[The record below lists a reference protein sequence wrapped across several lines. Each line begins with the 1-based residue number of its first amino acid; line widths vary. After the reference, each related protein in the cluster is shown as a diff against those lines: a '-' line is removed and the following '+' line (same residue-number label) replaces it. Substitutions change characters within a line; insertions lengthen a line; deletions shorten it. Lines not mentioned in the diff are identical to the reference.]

1 MKRKIYLG
9 LLLFVSA
16 SSVFANTVIQRH
28 TGQITAAE
36 TVAKVKVSFP
46 YVEVSSDTKGTV
58 ASAIK
63 NREDTTLTP
72 TISPLQILHN
82 APYNCT
88 FKNVS
93 VSAGNIT
100 DWSYKDALTKQWMA
114 GNGSMCAYART
125 LSGVPQSVQG
135 YMRYCAPG
143 DDFTLMFGLRMIN
156 LSMEAEI
163 ECGESPVGKVTSQS
177 MNVLGYMP
185 TGNESSSIQ
194 SHSTYSVS
202 YSYSNIV
209 TGGITLNYTINEVK
223 LTERNTPVLLLD
235 AKFDENSA
243 SKSGYVSLSPVNRN
257 LASDMLH
264 ISRQDTGEQLPLD
277 NTEVRFE
284 DAIKLDVSTKTTGKH
299 DIPLLVTLGLD

>member
-36 TVAKVKVSFP
+36 TVAQVKVTFP
-46 YVEVSSDTKGTV
+46 STVGAYNSSRGGVFHNLRDKGDATF
-58 ASAIK
+58 
-63 NREDTTLTP
+63 TP
-72 TISPLQILHN
+72 TVSPLKILYD

-88 FKNVS
+88 FSS
-93 VSAGNIT
+93 VSTDAGGRYGWEWYKSGWIKAGGGLCASAKTVSGKPENI
-100 DWSYKDALTKQWMA
+100 
-114 GNGSMCAYART
+114 
-125 LSGVPQSVQG
+125 QG
-135 YMRYCAPG
+135 YIYWCTTGNDANP
-143 DDFTLMFGLRMIN
+143 LFGLRMIK
-156 LSMEAEI
+156 LSMTANM
-163 ECGESPVGKVTSQS
+163 ECSGESPVDKVRSQS
-177 MNVLGYMP
+177 VSVRTYIPLSNVINS
-185 TGNESSSIQ
+185 TSS
-194 SHSTYSVS
+194 YSLS
-202 YSYSNIV
+202 YSYSNVV
-209 TGGITLNYTINEVK
+209 TKGITLNYTINEVM
-223 LTERNTPVLLLD
+223 LTEQNTPSLLLD

-243 SKSGYVSLSPVNRN
+243 SKSGYVSLSPVNRK

-264 ISRQDTGEQLPLD
+264 ISRQDTGEQIPLD

>member
-46 YVEVSSDTKGTV
+46 STVGDYNSRRGGVFQDLKGG
-58 ASAIK
+58 K
-63 NREDTTLTP
+63 NATFTP
-72 TISPLQILHN
+72 TVSPLKILYD

-88 FKNVS
+88 FSS
-93 VSAGNIT
+93 VSTDEGGRYGWEWYTSGDRWSEASGSLCAGSRVVSGKPENIEGNIRWCT
-100 DWSYKDALTKQWMA
+100 T
-114 GNGSMCAYART
+114 GNNANPLY
-125 LSGVPQSVQG
+125 
-135 YMRYCAPG
+135 
-143 DDFTLMFGLRMIN
+143 GLRMIK
-156 LSMEAEI
+156 LSMTAYM
-163 ECGESPVGKVTSQS
+163 ECSGESPVDKVGTQS
-177 MNVLGYMP
+177 VSVRTYIPLMNVI
-185 TGNESSSIQ
+185 N
-194 SHSTYSVS
+194 STTSYNLS
-202 YSYSNIV
+202 YSYSNVV
-209 TGGITLNYTINEVK
+209 TKGITLNYTINEVM
-223 LTERNTPVLLLD
+223 LTEQNTPSLLLD

-243 SKSGYVSLSPVNRN
+243 SKSGYVSLSPVNRK

-264 ISRQDTGEQLPLD
+264 ISRQDTGEQIPLD
-277 NTEVRFE
+277 STEVRFE

>member
-36 TVAKVKVSFP
+36 TVATVTVTFP
-46 YVEVSSDTKGTV
+46 SNVGASNSRGGQFQNLRDKGKATF
-58 ASAIK
+58 
-63 NREDTTLTP
+63 TP
-72 TISPLQILHN
+72 TVSPLKILYD

-88 FKNVS
+88 FSS
-93 VSAGNIT
+93 VSPSAGATSAWQWYTSGDRWSEAAGSLCAESRLVSGKPENIEGYIRWCT
-100 DWSYKDALTKQWMA
+100 T
-114 GNGSMCAYART
+114 GNNANSLY
-125 LSGVPQSVQG
+125 
-135 YMRYCAPG
+135 
-143 DDFTLMFGLRMIN
+143 GLRMTK
-156 LSMEAEI
+156 LSMTAVM
-163 ECGESPVGKVTSQS
+163 ECSGESPVGKVRSQS
-177 MNVLGYMP
+177 VDVRSYIPLMNVINS
-185 TGNESSSIQ
+185 TSS
-194 SHSTYSVS
+194 YALS
-202 YSYSNIV
+202 YSYSNEV
-209 TGGITLNYTINEVK
+209 TKSITLNYTINEVM
-223 LTERNTPVLLLD
+223 LTEQNTPSLLLD
-235 AKFDENSA
+235 AKFDDNSA

-264 ISRQDTGEQLPLD
+264 ISRQDTGEQIPLD